1 MCTALVLGYQ
11 GATWPCSWKRS
22 TSERSAR
29 NPAALASD
37 GVAVARRGL
46 KSVRGRVVLPDRDDN
61 AVTATAPE
69 QVSFEP
75 LVGTEHRQ
83 RLLRG
88 EALVLFGLCLI
99 HLGPPNPHD
108 HCLTLQSRLGQV
120 NPGSRRVLARSRR
133 FGCDH
138 SVAGIHGQQLVSMTR
153 ASKKA
158 RPCLAA
164 VDR

>member
-1 MCTALVLGYQ
+1 MQLETFDLGTV
-11 GATWPCSWKRS
+11 GKEPGCID
-22 TSERSAR
+22 
-29 NPAALASD
+29 ASD

-99 HLGPPNPHD
+99 HLGR
-108 HCLTLQSRLGQV
+108 QIRMII
-120 NPGSRRVLARSRR
+120 VLPCRAGWARSTQAP
-133 FGCDH
+133 GGYWPGLGD
-138 SVAGIHGQQLVSMTR
+138 SDVIIQWR
-153 ASKKA
+153 ASMA
-158 RPCLAA
+158 GSW
-164 VDR
+164 